1 MRPYWRSYSDLLT
14 TGNDLTCEIEKEL
27 TKEEAIKKHR
37 QLWGYIAAKIDAT
50 KKFVSKSGAFNE
62 LFKGE
67 SVSKQCFLCEYSIQQ
82 KDKSDRCCSKCEFC
96 PLYDKSGEESCL
108 NGLYDNFCN
117 TTDIEKAR
125 DYAYKIATLPEVDKR
140 SEPEKLYDNL
150 KEIYHRHFNLTLW
163 GADKSVYVWL
173 LGRKIIKLLDKH
185 KDIDFDSTLF
195 GIEVKEDISN
205 HTTILLCKKVGGD
218 NE

>member
-1 MRPYWRSYSDLLT
+1 MLRILRDLSI
-14 TGNDLTCEIEKEL
+14 NRK
-27 TKEEAIKKHR
+27 
-37 QLWGYIAAKIDAT
+37 GY
-50 KKFVSKSGAFNE
+50 VE
-62 LFKGE
+62 GE
-67 SVSKQCFLCEYSIQQ
+67 FLKQ
-82 KDKSDRCCSKCEFC
+82 KDKEVHSFEKGYWKGHKISQMST
-96 PLYDKSGEESCL
+96 Y
-108 NGLYDNFCN
+108 Y
-117 TTDIEKAR
+117 IEKAR

-150 KEIYHRHFNLTLW
+150 KEIYHRHFNWTLW
-163 GADKSVYVWL
+163 GMCKSDYVWL

-195 GIEVKEDISN
+195 GIEVKEDISD